1 MHLGIVTFFRAISM
15 ATESKAEVSTASP
28 KLNNRQLIM
37 AVSLLVFILLNVVLF
52 DTPLH
57 FLRHKPQGQQTF
69 LDLLNV
75 DLLSVVKLSTIYQM
89 TLYQI

>member
-1 MHLGIVTFFRAISM
+1 
-15 ATESKAEVSTASP
+15 
-28 KLNNRQLIM
+28 M
-37 AVSLLVFILLNVVLF
+37 AVSLVVFILLNVALF

-57 FLRHKPQGQQTF
+57 FLRNKPQGQQTF

-75 DLLSVVKLSTIYQM
+75 DLLSVVKFATVYQM